1 MTPAQQPRQS
11 ARSAQK
17 PGTVSH
23 QAQQRVDERVKAIMA
38 NRDDANSP
46 EDQAVSA
53 RRLLRPRV
61 KNSS

>member
-1 MTPAQQPRQS
+1 MAPDQQPRR
-11 ARSAQK
+11 AHPAQK

-38 NRDDANSP
+38 NRDDADSP

>member
-1 MTPAQQPRQS
+1 MAPDQQPRR
-11 ARSAQK
+11 AHSAQK
-17 PGTVSH
+17 AGTVSH

-38 NRDDANSP
+38 NRDDADSP

-61 KNSS
+61 KSSS